1 MVELIAADYPISNSF
16 GYSPSKYS
24 SGHSLGVLPHEL
36 IDAILKS
43 RGLSPYAAA
52 KAMNRASFQPT
63 LHKFLHGQIESPT
76 RPTAKRIA
84 DFCKVPVEAIYDAA
98 VATRIGKELGLHKG
112 DAAIAPAPKPANEP
126 VPIYT
131 ARKGNQFAV
140 STMTRIAALS
150 PKQFKALNQMVLVY
164 LDGVAPEA
172 GDESGKR
179 LHG

>member
-1 MVELIAADYPISNSF
+1 MPNSF
-16 GYSPSKYS
+16 DYSPSKYS

-43 RGLSPYAAA
+43 RGLSPYATA
-52 KAMNRASFQPT
+52 KAMNRVSFQPT

-84 DFCKVPVEAIYDAA
+84 DFCKVPIEAIYDAS
-98 VATRIGKELGLHKG
+98 VATRIGKELGLHNG
-112 DAAIAPAPKPANEP
+112 STAIEPAPNPVKEP

-131 ARKGNQFAV
+131 ARKGNQFTAA
-140 STMTRIAALS
+140 TMARIATLS
-150 PKQFKALNQMVLVY
+150 AKQFKALNSMVQVY